1 MDELQI
7 LIQAILSL
15 KDTTKSKQ
23 QILSELPKLEK
34 QLQSDNKSK
43 INITA
48 GLDIT
53 KSKNLIQAQLNDLT
67 NQAKAPTVKIGVD
80 VNKNIGQDAINS
92 LKDVQTQ
99 AQQTASSI
107 KRVSSTPIINENDIA
122 KSEKLAQKVSVL
134 TQRVKTYQATNTKS
148 NKVYGSQLNAI
159 LEELNDPKINNEKYN
174 RLYKYFQELQLKIK
188 ETGDTGKR
196 FFEKLGD
203 QATKFTSWMTLMGV
217 VAGAWRDLQK
227 MVSEVVELDSAMS
240 NLKKVTDETE
250 TTYARFLD
258 NASEQAKELHTTTT
272 DLVEQ
277 VATWSK
283 LGFSLQDSENLAK
296 VSMIYSKVGEVDNTT
311 AVSDLVTVMKAFN
324 IESSKSITIVDALNI
339 LGNNFATDAA
349 SLGEGLTKSAS
360 ALDAANNS
368 FEQSVALLT
377 GGTEITQNANEMG
390 SALKVIS
397 MRIRGMKGE
406 LEALGEEYEDIESIS
421 KIQTQILN
429 LSNGKVNIFD
439 DNGNFRST
447 YDILKDISEIYD
459 KLSDPARANLTEVL
473 FGKMRGNQGIA
484 LIQAFQSGQIQKAYE
499 TALNSAGSAQE
510 EFDRWSQSIEAH
522 IGTFKASFES
532 LSKTIVDSDLI
543 KFVVDGGTNILNIL
557 DKIIDKIGTLPTILG
572 GVAAVLSFKNV
583 GERLNTPVYVQPQLI
598 CA

>member
-1 MDELQI
+1 MGDDSFKIVARLDI
-7 LIQAILSL
+7 PKSVKLIKEDI
-15 KDTTKSKQ
+15 
-23 QILSELPKLEK
+23 PKLENK
-34 QLQSDNKSK
+34 LQSNKVK
-43 INITA
+43 IIA

-53 KSKNLIQAQLNDLT
+53 KSKNLIQTQLNDLT
-67 NQAKAPTVKIGVD
+67 NQAKAPAVKIGID
-80 VNKNIGQDAINS
+80 VNKNIGQDAING

-203 QATKFTSWMTLMGV
+203 QATKFTSWMTLTGV